1 MGDSILNDEGCPHQ
15 LSPARLG
22 PGRLMSDESL
32 ESQKAILV
40 GGLCPGAE
48 DVAQCEANLPEFWGM
63 IAALLWPGYW
73 DPSAEWMC
81 DPICVAPEDTIMTC
95 DDCQAGVLAAIDQ
108 LLAPETLDRI
118 VDFLANGDFCAAL
131 GDERCPAAVDVV
143 IRQGLPILTAA
154 SAQAGFAEACNAAVP
169 GTCSARLF

>member
-1 MGDSILNDEGCPHQ
+1 MVKVLLLTSALMVLVAADTCSDCTAVVNAVQ
-15 LSPARLG
+15 A
-22 PGRLMSDESL
+22 RLMSEESIAY
-32 ESQKAILV
+32 QQGILV
-40 GGLCPGAE
+40 SGLCPGAE
-48 DVAQCEANLPEFWGM
+48 NVAECEE
-63 IAALLWPGYW
+63 
-73 DPSAEWMC
+73 AEWMC
-81 DPICVAPEDTIMTC
+81 APICAAPEDTVMTC

-118 VDFLANGDFCAAL
+118 VDILANGDFCAAT

-169 GTCSARLF
+169 GTCSARLFRV